1 MGGGG
6 TGGYRNIGDVDK
18 LLQEAKNRL
27 NNEGR
32 KNLFI
37 SFAYEDANEVNL
49 LRGQAKSE
57 RSDIEFNDWSV
68 KDAFDSKNSDYI
80 KRQITERIRQS
91 STTVVYVSE
100 QTQNSRWVN
109 WEVQKSL
116 ELGKRVIAVHKGDNA
131 PKNLPDSVRNNP
143 DIAVERWSNL
153 KNIL

>member
-18 LLQEAKNRL
+18 LLQEAKDRL
-27 NNEGR
+27 KSEGR

-68 KDAFDSKNSDYI
+68 KDAFDSKNADYI

-109 WEVQKSL
+109 WEVQKSI
-116 ELGKRVIAVHKGDNA
+116 ELGKRVIAVHKGNTA
-131 PKNLPDSVRNNP
+131 PTNLPDSVKSNP
-143 DIAVERWSNL
+143 EIAVERWSNL
-153 KNIL
+153 KKII